1 MGTRILINVEESYKY
16 TREQTESRGI
26 ELDLEVQ
33 MENATFINSCY
44 HSQLWRLIHWQ
55 NRTNQTEDHPNK
67 KENNLQEK
75 IWIMC

>member
-44 HSQLWRLIHWQ
+44 HSQL
-55 NRTNQTEDHPNK
+55 
-67 KENNLQEK
+67 
-75 IWIMC
+75 